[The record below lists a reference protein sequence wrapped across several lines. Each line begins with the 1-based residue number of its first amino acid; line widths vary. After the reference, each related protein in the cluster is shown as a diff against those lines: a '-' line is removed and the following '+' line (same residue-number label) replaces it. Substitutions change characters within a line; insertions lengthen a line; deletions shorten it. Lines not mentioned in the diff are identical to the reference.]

1 MDGAGRRDPRPGR
14 PGHSLIAVRLAAL
27 LVGLAMVVVGLLL
40 LLDVAYFVRGS
51 LEWFPTDEQQDKI
64 RRVTGAIAALLAGIE
79 IGLWWLLRY
88 LRRGGHPPRSRA

>member
-1 MDGAGRRDPRPGR
+1 MDGAGRRDSRPGR
-14 PGHSLIAVRLAAL
+14 AGHTLIAMRPGRL

-51 LEWFPTDEQQDKI
+51 LEWFPTHEQQDKI
-64 RRVTGAIAALLAGIE
+64 RRVTGVIAVLLAGIE

-88 LRRGGHPPRSRA
+88 LRRDGYPPRSGA